1 MDPCS
6 PSHEKNTHPIFVARR
21 CRGREVALR
30 PSEKCKKVRL
40 FARRSAHAAIRPRS
54 GDFFLK
60 RLAFALFST
69 KLITCF
75 THRTAVRS
83 SVSRHTQTATHM
95 TPHDL
100 TVSRQAHGSCCMG
113 TLSVLPVPFLSSNP
127 LTPMPPPPPPP
138 PPTLLP
144 PPPRS
149 SPSGRLL
156 LPRMCRSFV
165 HAAQPRFSKFCHVAA
180 RAGRDLSLQ
189 FDSSC
194 EGDGF
199 LAHKPDGAESFAG
212 VRATRE

>member
-40 FARRSAHAAIRPRS
+40 FARQSAHAAIRPRS

-60 RLAFALFST
+60 WLAFALFST

-100 TVSRQAHGSCCMG
+100 TVSRQAWLLLHGH
-113 TLSVLPVPFLSSNP
+113 SVSAAGAILVVQSAHSDAA
-127 LTPMPPPPPPP
+127 TAAATSADTAATTA
-138 PPTLLP
+138 TLLAKW
-144 PPPRS
+144 S
-149 SPSGRLL
+149 L
-156 LPRMCRSFV
+156 V
-165 HAAQPRFSKFCHVAA
+165 VAV
-180 RAGRDLSLQ
+180 RVQ
-189 FDSSC
+189 V
-194 EGDGF
+194 
-199 LAHKPDGAESFAG
+199 
-212 VRATRE
+212 VRARGAAAL

>member
-6 PSHEKNTHPIFVARR
+6 PSHEKNAHPIFVARR

-100 TVSRQAHGSCCMG
+100 TVSIQAWLLLHGHSVSASSFASSHPQQRSPCLPAEACLAA
-113 TLSVLPVPFLSSNP
+113 LSV
-127 LTPMPPPPPPP
+127 
-138 PPTLLP
+138 
-144 PPPRS
+144 
-149 SPSGRLL
+149 SG
-156 LPRMCRSFV
+156 CAT
-165 HAAQPRFSKFCHVAA
+165 HAHR
-180 RAGRDLSLQ
+180 
-189 FDSSC
+189 
-194 EGDGF
+194 
-199 LAHKPDGAESFAG
+199 
-212 VRATRE
+212 VRVV